1 MNTTE
6 SSMPR
11 DQKTLNKL
19 MFFKLMP
26 LLIAAYVL
34 SFLDRTNI
42 ALAKHHLDID
52 LGISAAAYGLGAG
65 LFFLTYALSEIPS
78 NLIMHKVGARFWI
91 ARIMVTWGLLSAAMA
106 FVQGETSF
114 YVLRLL
120 LGIAEAGLFP
130 GVMLYLTY
138 WFGRE
143 QRARATGYFLLGVCF
158 ANIIGGPLGAALMEM
173 DGMLG
178 WRGWQWMFLLEGLPA
193 VLFAW
198 VVWRK
203 LPDRPGQ
210 APWLSAEEARGIEQR
225 LAAEAEEGAG
235 HHGNSLKQCFT
246 AQILLAIFVYF
257 CHQITVYTVIFFL
270 PSIIGKYGDLSS
282 MSVGLLTSLPWI
294 AAAIGAVML
303 PRLAN
308 NPRRARHLLVTGLLT
323 MALGLGIAAVSGPV
337 FSLLGFCLAA
347 LMFFVVQS
355 IIFLYPASRLKGV
368 ALAGGLGF
376 VNSCG
381 LLGGFVGPSVMG
393 AIEMSTG
400 NAMNGLKVIAVV
412 LVVAALAALRLRQ
425 GQESAHPLASRSS
438 PESRPSPARGTGAGG

>member
-1 MNTTE
+1 MN
-6 SSMPR
+6 SAPHAAPR
-11 DQKTLNKL
+11 DERILNKL
-19 MFFKLMP
+19 MFVKLMP

-42 ALAKHHLDID
+42 ALAKHHLDVD

-91 ARIMVTWGLLSAAMA
+91 ARIMVTWGLISAAMA

-138 WFGRE
+138 WFNRE

-158 ANIIGGPLGAALMEM
+158 ANIIGGPVGAALMRM
-173 DGMLG
+173 DGLLG
-178 WRGWQWMFLLEGLPA
+178 WHGWQWMFLLEGLPA
-193 VLFAW
+193 VAFAW
-198 VVWRK
+198 VVWCK
-203 LPDRPGQ
+203 LPDRPSS
-210 APWLSAEEARGIEQR
+210 ATWLSAEEALGIEQR
-225 LAAEAEEGAG
+225 IARETEEGAG
-235 HHGNSLKQCFT
+235 AGGHSLKQCLNK
-246 AQILLAIFVYF
+246 QILLAIFVYF

-270 PSIIGKYGDLSS
+270 PGIISRYGEMST

-294 AAAIGAVML
+294 AASLGAVWL
-303 PRLAN
+303 PRYATT
-308 NPRRARHLLVTGLLT
+308 PRRARQMLVAGLLT

-337 FSLLGFCLAA
+337 FSLMGFCLSAV
-347 LMFFVVQS
+347 MFFVVQS

-376 VNSCG
+376 VNACG

-400 NAMNGLKVIAVV
+400 DAVNGLKVMALV

-425 GQESAHPLASRSS
+425 GQEPVRSQIA
-438 PESRPSPARGTGAGG
+438 PGGVERAV

>member
-1 MNTTE
+1 MTITKTPE
-6 SSMPR
+6 ARSAPR
-11 DQKTLNKL
+11 DTATLNKL
-19 MFFKLMP
+19 MFVKLMP

-42 ALAKHHLDID
+42 ALAKHQLDID

-65 LFFLTYALSEIPS
+65 LFFLTYALSEVPS

-91 ARIMVTWGLLSAAMA
+91 ARIMVTWGLISAAMA

-158 ANIIGGPLGAALMEM
+158 ANIIGGPLGAALMQL
-173 DGMLG
+173 DGVWG
-178 WRGWQWMFLLEGLPA
+178 WRGWQWMFMLEGLPA
-193 VLFAW
+193 VFFAM
-198 VVWRK
+198 VVWKK
-203 LPDRPGQ
+203 LPDRPSK
-210 APWLSAEEARGIEQR
+210 APWLNTEEARQIEHR
-225 LAAEAEEGAG
+225 LAMEAEEGAG
-235 HHGNSLKQCFT
+235 HGGALKQCLT
-246 AQILLAIFVYF
+246 PQILLAIFVYF

-270 PSIIGKYGDLSS
+270 PGIIGKYGSLSTLQI
-282 MSVGLLTSLPWI
+282 GLLTSLPWL
-294 AAAIGAVML
+294 AAAIGAIVL
-303 PRLAN
+303 PKFASTPQRS
-308 NPRRARHLLVTGLLT
+308 RRILVTGLLT
-323 MALGLGIAAVSGPV
+323 MAAGLGIASLAGPV
-337 FSLLGFCLAA
+337 ISLLGFCISAV
-347 LMFFVVQS
+347 MFFVVQS
-355 IIFLYPASRLKGV
+355 IIFLYPASRLKGA

-393 AIEMSTG
+393 LIEQSTG
-400 NAMNGLKVIAVV
+400 NAMNGMKVIAVV
-412 LVVAALAALRLRQ
+412 LVIAAIAASRLRQ
-425 GQESAHPLASRSS
+425 GQEREPAQKQAMGATAR
-438 PESRPSPARGTGAGG
+438 ESV

>member
-1 MNTTE
+1 MTITKTPE
-6 SSMPR
+6 ARSAPR
-11 DQKTLNKL
+11 DTATLNKL
-19 MFFKLMP
+19 MFVKLMP

-42 ALAKHHLDID
+42 ALAKHQLDID

-65 LFFLTYALSEIPS
+65 LFFLTYALSEVPS

-91 ARIMVTWGLLSAAMA
+91 ARIMVTWGLISAAMA

-158 ANIIGGPLGAALMEM
+158 ANIIGGPLGAALMQL
-173 DGMLG
+173 DGVWG
-178 WRGWQWMFLLEGLPA
+178 WRGWQWMFMLEGLPA
-193 VLFAW
+193 VFFAM
-198 VVWRK
+198 VVWKK
-203 LPDRPGQ
+203 LPDRPSK
-210 APWLSAEEARGIEQR
+210 APWLSTEEARQIEHR
-225 LAAEAEEGAG
+225 LAMEAQEGAG
-235 HHGNSLKQCFT
+235 HGGALKQCLT
-246 AQILLAIFVYF
+246 PQILLAIFVYF

-270 PSIIGKYGDLSS
+270 PGIIGKYGSLSTLQI
-282 MSVGLLTSLPWI
+282 GLLTSLPWL
-294 AAAIGAVML
+294 AAAIGAIVL
-303 PRLAN
+303 PKFASTAQRS
-308 NPRRARHLLVTGLLT
+308 RRILVTGLLT
-323 MALGLGIAAVSGPV
+323 MAAGLGIASLAGPV
-337 FSLLGFCLAA
+337 ISLLGFCISAV
-347 LMFFVVQS
+347 MFFVVQS
-355 IIFLYPASRLKGV
+355 IIFLYPASRLKGA

-393 AIEMSTG
+393 LIEQSTG
-400 NAMNGLKVIAVV
+400 NAMNGMKVIAVV
-412 LVVAALAALRLRQ
+412 LVIAAIAASRLRQ
-425 GQESAHPLASRSS
+425 GQERKPAQKQAMGATAR
-438 PESRPSPARGTGAGG
+438 ESV

>member
-1 MNTTE
+1 MTNTKTPE
-6 SSMPR
+6 ARSAPR
-11 DQKTLNKL
+11 DTATLNKL
-19 MFFKLMP
+19 MFVKLMP

-42 ALAKHHLDID
+42 ALAKHQLDID

-65 LFFLTYALSEIPS
+65 LFFLTYALSEVPS

-91 ARIMVTWGLLSAAMA
+91 ARIMVTWGLISAAMA

-158 ANIIGGPLGAALMEM
+158 ANIIGGPLGAALMQL
-173 DGMLG
+173 DGVWG
-178 WRGWQWMFLLEGLPA
+178 WRGWQWMFMLEGLPA
-193 VLFAW
+193 VFFAM
-198 VVWRK
+198 VVWKK
-203 LPDRPGQ
+203 LPDRPSK
-210 APWLSAEEARGIEQR
+210 APWLSTEEARQIESR
-225 LAAEAEEGAG
+225 LATEAEEGAG
-235 HHGNSLKQCFT
+235 HGGALKQCLT
-246 AQILLAIFVYF
+246 PQILLAIFVYF

-270 PSIIGKYGDLSS
+270 PGIIGKYGSLSTLQI
-282 MSVGLLTSLPWI
+282 GLLTSLPWL
-294 AAAIGAVML
+294 AAAIGAIVL
-303 PRLAN
+303 PKFASTPQRS
-308 NPRRARHLLVTGLLT
+308 RRILVTGLLT
-323 MALGLGIAAVSGPV
+323 MAAGLGIASLAGPV
-337 FSLLGFCLAA
+337 ISLLGFCISAV
-347 LMFFVVQS
+347 MFFVVQS
-355 IIFLYPASRLKGV
+355 IIFLYPASRLKGA

-393 AIEMSTG
+393 LIEQSTG
-400 NAMNGLKVIAVV
+400 NAMNGMKVIAVV
-412 LVVAALAALRLRQ
+412 LVIAAIAASRLRQ
-425 GQESAHPLASRSS
+425 GQERKPAQKQAMGAAAR
-438 PESRPSPARGTGAGG
+438 ESV

>member
-1 MNTTE
+1 MPMNTATAA
-6 SSMPR
+6 SPR
-11 DQKTLNKL
+11 DPQQLTRL
-19 MFFKLMP
+19 MFLKLMP

-42 ALAKHHLDID
+42 ALAKHQLDVD

-65 LFFLTYALSEIPS
+65 LFFLTYALSEVPS

-91 ARIMVTWGLLSAAMA
+91 ARIMVTWGLISAAMA

-138 WFGRE
+138 WFDRQ
-143 QRARATGYFLLGVCF
+143 QRARATGYFLLGVCL
-158 ANIIGGPLGAALMEM
+158 ANIIGGPLGAALMKM
-173 DGMLG
+173 DGLLG
-178 WRGWQWMFLLEGLPA
+178 WHGWQWMFLLEGLPA
-193 VLFAW
+193 VFFAW
-198 VVWRK
+198 VVWRR
-203 LPDRPGQ
+203 LPDRPSR
-210 APWLSAEEARGIEQR
+210 APWLSAEEAAAIEQR
-225 LAAEAEEGAG
+225 LAREADEGAG
-235 HHGNSLKQCFT
+235 QGGHSFRQCFT
-246 AQILLAIFVYF
+246 PQILLAIFVYF
-257 CHQITVYTVIFFL
+257 CHQITIYTVIFFL
-270 PSIIGKYGDLSS
+270 PSIIGKYGNLSI

-294 AAAIGAVML
+294 VAAVGAIAL

-308 NPRRARHLLVTGLLT
+308 SPQRSRRLLICGLLVMAAGLS
-323 MALGLGIAAVSGPV
+323 IAAFSGPV
-337 FSLLGFCLAA
+337 FSLLGFCVAA

-355 IIFLYPASRLKGV
+355 IIFLYPASRLKGA

-400 NAMNGLKVIAVV
+400 NAMNGLKVIALV
-412 LVVAALAALRLRQ
+412 LLVAALAALRLRQ
-425 GQESAHPLASRSS
+425 GQEDRSEQRASGLARNSA
-438 PESRPSPARGTGAGG
+438 

>member
-1 MNTTE
+1 MTITKTPAAR
-6 SSMPR
+6 SAPR
-11 DQKTLNKL
+11 DTATLNKL
-19 MFFKLMP
+19 MFVKLMP

-42 ALAKHHLDID
+42 ALAKHQLDID

-65 LFFLTYALSEIPS
+65 LFFLTYALSEVPS

-91 ARIMVTWGLLSAAMA
+91 ARIMVTWGLISAAMA

-158 ANIIGGPLGAALMEM
+158 ANIIGGPLGAALMQL
-173 DGMLG
+173 DGVWG
-178 WRGWQWMFLLEGLPA
+178 WRGWQWMFMLEGLPA
-193 VLFAW
+193 VFFAM
-198 VVWRK
+198 VVWKK
-203 LPDRPGQ
+203 LPDRPSK
-210 APWLSAEEARGIEQR
+210 APWLSTEEARQIEHR
-225 LAAEAEEGAG
+225 LAMEAEEGAG
-235 HHGNSLKQCFT
+235 HGGALKQCLT
-246 AQILLAIFVYF
+246 PQILLAIFVYF

-270 PSIIGKYGDLSS
+270 PGIIGKYGSLSTLQI
-282 MSVGLLTSLPWI
+282 GLLTSLPWL
-294 AAAIGAVML
+294 AAAIGAIVL
-303 PRLAN
+303 PKFASTPQRS
-308 NPRRARHLLVTGLLT
+308 RRILVTGLLT
-323 MALGLGIAAVSGPV
+323 MAAGLGIASLAGPV
-337 FSLLGFCLAA
+337 ISLLGFCISAV
-347 LMFFVVQS
+347 MFFVVQS
-355 IIFLYPASRLKGV
+355 IIFLYPASRLKGA

-393 AIEMSTG
+393 LIEQSTG
-400 NAMNGLKVIAVV
+400 NAMNGMKVIAVV
-412 LVVAALAALRLRQ
+412 LVIAAIAASRLRQ
-425 GQESAHPLASRSS
+425 GQERKPAQKQAMGATAR
-438 PESRPSPARGTGAGG
+438 ESV

>member
-1 MNTTE
+1 MRNQAA
-6 SSMPR
+6 PR
-11 DQKTLNKL
+11 DERVLNKL
-19 MFFKLMP
+19 MFVKLMP

-42 ALAKHHLDID
+42 ALAKHQLDVD

-65 LFFLTYALSEIPS
+65 LFFLTYSLSEIPS

-91 ARIMVTWGLLSAAMA
+91 ARIMVTWGLISAAMA

-138 WFGRE
+138 WFNRE

-158 ANIIGGPLGAALMEM
+158 ANIIGGPLGAALMRM

-178 WRGWQWMFLLEGLPA
+178 WHGWQWMFMLEGLPA
-193 VLFAW
+193 VAFAW
-198 VVWRK
+198 VVWHK
-203 LPDRPGQ
+203 LPDRPSK

-225 LAAEAEEGAG
+225 IAQESEEGAG
-235 HHGNSLKQCFT
+235 KSGHSFKQCLT
-246 AQILLAIFVYF
+246 PQILLAIFVYF

-270 PSIIGKYGDLSS
+270 PSIISRYGEMST

-294 AAAIGAVML
+294 AAAVGAVFL
-303 PRLAN
+303 PRYATTA
-308 NPRRARHLLVTGLLT
+308 RRARSMLVAGLLT
-323 MALGLGIAAVSGPV
+323 MAAGLGIAAVSGPV
-337 FSLLGFCLAA
+337 FSLMGFCLSAV
-347 LMFFVVQS
+347 MFFVVQS

-376 VNSCG
+376 VNACG

-425 GQESAHPLASRSS
+425 GQESAKPKTIAGQ
-438 PESRPSPARGTGAGG
+438 PANV

>member
-1 MNTTE
+1 MSNATHAVA
-6 SSMPR
+6 R
-11 DQKTLNKL
+11 DERTLNKL
-19 MFFKLMP
+19 MFVKLMP

-42 ALAKHHLDID
+42 ALAKHQLDVD

-65 LFFLTYALSEIPS
+65 LFFLTYSLSEIPS

-91 ARIMVTWGLLSAAMA
+91 ARIMVTWGLISAAMA

-138 WFGRE
+138 WFNRE

-158 ANIIGGPLGAALMEM
+158 ANIIGGPLGAALMRL
-173 DGMLG
+173 DGMMG
-178 WRGWQWMFLLEGLPA
+178 WHGWQWMFVLEGLPA
-193 VLFAW
+193 VAFAW

-203 LPDRPGQ
+203 LPDRPSK
-210 APWLSAEEARGIEQR
+210 ASWLSTQEAHGIEQR
-225 LAAEAEEGAG
+225 IAKETEEGAG
-235 HHGNSLKQCFT
+235 SGGHSIKQCLT
-246 AQILLAIFVYF
+246 PQILLAIFVYF

-270 PSIIGKYGDLSS
+270 PSIIARYGEMST

-294 AAAIGAVML
+294 AAAVGAVLL
-303 PRLAN
+303 PRYATGA
-308 NPRRARHLLVTGLLT
+308 RRARHMLVAGLLI
-323 MALGLGIAAVSGPV
+323 MALGLVIAAVSGPAI
-337 FSLLGFCLAA
+337 SLMGFCLAA
-347 LMFFVVQS
+347 VMFFVVQS

-376 VNSCG
+376 VNACG

-400 NAMNGLKVIAVV
+400 DALNGLKVIAVV
-412 LVVAALAALRLRQ
+412 LVIAALAALRLRQ
-425 GQESAHPLASRSS
+425 GHESA
-438 PESRPSPARGTGAGG
+438 PSKGVVNQPAAEGV

>member
-1 MNTTE
+1 MTITKMPE
-6 SSMPR
+6 ARSAPR
-11 DQKTLNKL
+11 DTATLNKL
-19 MFFKLMP
+19 MFVKLMP

-42 ALAKHHLDID
+42 ALAKHQLDID

-65 LFFLTYALSEIPS
+65 LFFLTYALSEVPS

-91 ARIMVTWGLLSAAMA
+91 ARIMVTWGLISAAMA

-158 ANIIGGPLGAALMEM
+158 ANIIGGPLGAALMQL
-173 DGMLG
+173 DGVWG
-178 WRGWQWMFLLEGLPA
+178 WRGWQWMFMLEGLPA
-193 VLFAW
+193 VFFAI
-198 VVWRK
+198 VVWKK
-203 LPDRPGQ
+203 LPDRPSK
-210 APWLSAEEARGIEQR
+210 APWLSTEEARQIERQ
-225 LAAEAEEGAG
+225 LATEAEEGAA
-235 HHGNSLKQCFT
+235 HGGSALKQCLT
-246 AQILLAIFVYF
+246 PQILLAIFVYF

-270 PSIIGKYGDLSS
+270 PGIIGKYGSLSTLQI
-282 MSVGLLTSLPWI
+282 GLLTSLPWL
-294 AAAIGAVML
+294 AAAIGAIVL
-303 PRLAN
+303 PRFAST
-308 NPRRARHLLVTGLLT
+308 PQRARRILVTGLLT
-323 MALGLGIAAVSGPV
+323 MAAGLGIASLAGSVI
-337 FSLLGFCLAA
+337 SLLGFCISAV
-347 LMFFVVQS
+347 MFFVVQS
-355 IIFLYPASRLKGV
+355 IIFLYPASRLKGA

-393 AIEMSTG
+393 LIEQSTG
-400 NAMNGLKVIAVV
+400 NAMNGMKVIAVV
-412 LVVAALAALRLRQ
+412 LVIAAIAASRLRQ
-425 GQESAHPLASRSS
+425 GQERKAVEKQTLQAAPR
-438 PESRPSPARGTGAGG
+438 ESV

>member
-1 MNTTE
+1 MTTTPDAL
-6 SSMPR
+6 SPPR
-11 DQKTLNKL
+11 DTATLNKL
-19 MFFKLMP
+19 MFVKLMP

-42 ALAKHHLDID
+42 ALAKHQLDID

-65 LFFLTYALSEIPS
+65 LFFLTYALSEVPS

-91 ARIMVTWGLLSAAMA
+91 ARIMVTWGLISAAMA

-158 ANIIGGPLGAALMEM
+158 ANIIGGPLGALLMQL
-173 DGMLG
+173 DGVWG
-178 WRGWQWMFLLEGLPA
+178 WKGWQWMFMLEGLPA
-193 VLFAW
+193 VFFAM
-198 VVWRK
+198 VVWKK
-203 LPDRPGQ
+203 LPDRPSK
-210 APWLSAEEARGIEQR
+210 APWLSKAEAQQIEQQ

-235 HHGNSLKQCFT
+235 AGGHALKQCLT
-246 AQILLAIFVYF
+246 PQILLAIFVYF
-257 CHQITVYTVIFFL
+257 CHQITIYTVIFFL
-270 PSIIGKYGDLSS
+270 PGIIGKYGTLSTLQI
-282 MSVGLLTSLPWI
+282 GLLTSLPWL
-294 AAAIGAVML
+294 AAATGAILL
-303 PRLAN
+303 PRFAN
-308 NPRRARHLLVTGLLT
+308 SAQRSRRILVTGLLT
-323 MALGLGIAAVSGPV
+323 MAAGLGIASLAGPV
-337 FSLLGFCLAA
+337 ISLLGFCISAV
-347 LMFFVVQS
+347 MFFVVQS
-355 IIFLYPASRLKGV
+355 IIFLYPASRLKGA

-393 AIEMSTG
+393 LIEQSTG
-400 NAMNGLKVIAVV
+400 NPMNGMKVIAAV
-412 LVVAALAALRLRQ
+412 LVIAAIAATRLRQ
-425 GQESAHPLASRSS
+425 GQEQ
-438 PESRPSPARGTGAGG
+438 RPSTVDAPLQVAPRDSV

>member
-1 MNTTE
+1 MTITKTPE
-6 SSMPR
+6 ARSAPR
-11 DQKTLNKL
+11 DTATLNKL
-19 MFFKLMP
+19 MFVKLMP

-42 ALAKHHLDID
+42 ALAKHQLDID

-65 LFFLTYALSEIPS
+65 LFFLTYALSEVPS

-91 ARIMVTWGLLSAAMA
+91 ARIMVTWGLISAAMA

-158 ANIIGGPLGAALMEM
+158 ANIIGGPLGAALMQL
-173 DGMLG
+173 DGVWG
-178 WRGWQWMFLLEGLPA
+178 WRGWQWMFMLEGLPA
-193 VLFAW
+193 VFFAM
-198 VVWRK
+198 VVWKK
-203 LPDRPGQ
+203 LPDRPSK
-210 APWLSAEEARGIEQR
+210 APWLSTEEAQQIERR
-225 LAAEAEEGAG
+225 LAMEAEEGAG
-235 HHGNSLKQCFT
+235 HGGALKQCLT
-246 AQILLAIFVYF
+246 PQILLAIFVYF

-270 PSIIGKYGDLSS
+270 PGIIGKYGSLSTLQI
-282 MSVGLLTSLPWI
+282 GLLTSLPWL
-294 AAAIGAVML
+294 AAAIGAIVL
-303 PRLAN
+303 PRFAST
-308 NPRRARHLLVTGLLT
+308 PQRSRRILVTGLLT
-323 MALGLGIAAVSGPV
+323 MAAGLGIASLAGPV
-337 FSLLGFCLAA
+337 ISLLGFCISAV
-347 LMFFVVQS
+347 MFFVVQS
-355 IIFLYPASRLKGV
+355 IIFLYPASRLKGA

-393 AIEMSTG
+393 LIEQSTG
-400 NAMNGLKVIAVV
+400 NAMNGMKVIAVV
-412 LVVAALAALRLRQ
+412 LVIAAIAASRLRQ
-425 GQESAHPLASRSS
+425 GQERKPAQKQAMGATAR
-438 PESRPSPARGTGAGG
+438 ESV